1 MTRTKPIYSSSHSNL
16 YDRDFVAW
24 SDEQALL
31 LEQERFSE
39 LDLIHLIEEVRDLGR
54 RERDAIE
61 SQLERL
67 LLHILKWQYQ
77 PSKRTSSWEISI
89 KDARKQ
95 IRRLIEK
102 YPVLAKHLEN
112 ENTNYLCYKHAI
124 EDATDETGLSENTFP
139 LECPY
144 SLEQVLN
151 SSFFLEATA
160 EIE

>member
-1 MTRTKPIYSSSHSNL
+1 MTRTKPIHSSSHSDL
-16 YDRDFVAW
+16 YNRDFVAW

-77 PSKRTSSWEISI
+77 PKLKSCSWEISI
-89 KDARKQ
+89 KDARRQ
-95 IRRLIEK
+95 IKKLCRK
-102 YPVLAKHLEN
+102 YPVLIKHIHKEDVFD
-112 ENTNYLCYKHAI
+112 ECYLDAR
-124 EDATDETGLSENTFP
+124 EAATDETGLPKKTFP
-139 LECPY
+139 LECSY
-144 SLEQVLN
+144 SLDQVLN
-151 SSFFLEATA
+151 SSFFPEAIA
-160 EIE
+160 DE

>member
-1 MTRTKPIYSSSHSNL
+1 MKPETAYAKARDL

-31 LEQERFSE
+31 LEQERYSE
-39 LDLIHLIEEVRDLGR
+39 LDLIHLIEEVRDLGK

-67 LLHILKWQYQ
+67 LLHLLKWEYQ

-112 ENTNYLCYKHAI
+112 ENTIYLCYKHAL
-124 EDATDETGLSENTFP
+124 EDAADETGYSANTFP
-139 LECPY
+139 PESPY
-144 SLEQVLN
+144 LLEQALD
-151 SSFFLEATA
+151 SDFLPESTA
-160 EIE
+160 E